1 MKCSKTYT
9 YTFSEYELR
18 QMVVDYFNRKY
29 TKHLPVTPL
38 NVKLEVE
45 RPRYQEMEFE
55 VSAVVEID
63 EEGEGREE
71 KTND

>member
-29 TKHLPVTPL
+29 IKHLPVTPL

-45 RPRYQEMEFE
+45 RPPYQEMDFE
-55 VSAVVEID
+55 VRAVVEID
-63 EEGEGREE
+63 EEE
-71 KTND
+71 